1 MKSGSRRLISKL
13 IVGIV
18 GSGAVGHALAQRLHQ
33 KFFDVGAIV
42 SRNAGAA
49 RRLAKKTN
57 CQRSGDDLS
66 ILRNCNFI
74 IIAVPG
80 SEISRVAKK
89 ISDGSLFGK
98 NAILIHTSG
107 ALDAKILTAEQR
119 RGRPAFSVAAMH
131 PMQTFPAGIKWNDES
146 LEAYFGNMYF
156 GVDGSRQ
163 AVAVTRRVAR
173 TIGAGSFIIPENMK
187 GLYHAGGV
195 FASNFMV
202 ALMYM
207 AQEIYQHA
215 GLSDRQSR
223 DLLYPIMMQ
232 TLNNIFQYGSV
243 ASLTG
248 PAARNE
254 QTVINKHIKDLE
266 AFGADFQKVYRGLT
280 EVCYK
285 IARKKQLK
293 QYPI

>member
-1 MKSGSRRLISKL
+1 
-13 IVGIV
+13 
-18 GSGAVGHALAQRLHQ
+18 
-33 KFFDVGAIV
+33 
-42 SRNAGAA
+42 
-49 RRLAKKTN
+49 
-57 CQRSGDDLS
+57 
-66 ILRNCNFI
+66 
-74 IIAVPG
+74 
-80 SEISRVAKK
+80 
-89 ISDGSLFGK
+89 
-98 NAILIHTSG
+98 
-107 ALDAKILTAEQR
+107 
-119 RGRPAFSVAAMH
+119 
-131 PMQTFPAGIKWNDES
+131 
-146 LEAYFGNMYF
+146 MYF

-232 TLNNIFQYGSV
+232 TLNNIFQHGSV